1 MEFMSILLVICVCF
15 SSVCSLKCD
24 TVTENSQLFTDHFKV
39 SIKTVAHVGP
49 NIEMKSYLVAI

>member
-1 MEFMSILLVICVCF
+1 MSILLVICVCF